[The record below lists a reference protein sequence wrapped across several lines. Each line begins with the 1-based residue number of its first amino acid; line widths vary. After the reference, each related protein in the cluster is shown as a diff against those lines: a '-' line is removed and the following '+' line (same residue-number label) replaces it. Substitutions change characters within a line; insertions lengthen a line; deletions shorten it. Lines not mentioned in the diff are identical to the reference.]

1 MQVRWAL
8 TICIAHTRTLSEQPV
23 GRHAVGLD
31 ANASGARTPHAL
43 RRVAWVG
50 SLAVPSRR
58 KIRPASRR
66 RHADISSLR
75 PTHMNRR
82 GLHGPRPMMHWMTG
96 STEHDGE
103 RSPGTLLSDDVR
115 SATQMTRSSHITA
128 SARFFV
134 SWRYAMTWPASAAL
148 LRSSTGR
155 LSRSD
160 QKSSLA
166 VQVMGRLEPA
176 AATLS
181 AVDRHPLKVM

>member
-115 SATQMTRSSHITA
+115 SATQNDAIEPYH
-128 SARFFV
+128 
-134 SWRYAMTWPASAAL
+134 
-148 LRSSTGR
+148 R
-155 LSRSD
+155 LSPFFFFILTLRHDLTS
-160 QKSSLA
+160 QCCAAPFVHGTGSLA
-166 VQVMGRLEPA
+166 WTRNLP
-176 AATLS
+176 
-181 AVDRHPLKVM
+181 